1 MGIRLMI
8 IELRRYIEVGELLI
22 EKRTIRSQAQVRYQD
37 GDQRVSVTKAAVH
50 MEAKGTGM

>member
-22 EKRTIRSQAQVRYQD
+22 ENRTTRFQAQVRCQD
-37 GDQRVSVTKAAVH
+37 GYQRVSVTKAAVH
-50 MEAKGTGM
+50 MEEKGPGM